1 MKSFKRISLTIAI
14 LLFTFTLYPQT
25 KIKQLPKGVSIHK
38 LDNGLEVLLI
48 ENHSLP
54 MVGINTVVKVGSAYE
69 TFATSGM
76 SHMLEHLLFN
86 GTKSMNQRQLYN
98 AVDMIGGYNNANT
111 SEFYTNF
118 MMVTPAENIEKGMK
132 IQADMLFNS
141 TLPLNKYDKEKGIV
155 LEEISKTLANPQEQ
169 LERNTRSVL
178 YKNDA
183 LSLPTLGTYETI
195 VHMQRD
201 DVYKFYKNN
210 YVPNNMMISVIG
222 NFNSVEML
230 KKLNDIYGK
239 YAPSTVTRPNIKGW
253 TTGLEIPSYKVN
265 PDIYY
270 KFHDGKDFH
279 LQLFYSLP
287 NGLPDEFYSLL
298 EEKYSELANG
308 LTKKIN
314 DTNSNIISNL
324 NISVNQTPIANHL
337 MFDFTT
343 SEKSSNMIID
353 FMKKEIGKLKVK
365 VNNDEVAAKIAEE
378 KTSFLRNIEKPHMFG
393 IYNAGLI
400 AVHGFKPIL
409 EKFTGQNYFVAENE
423 INKFELTG
431 KPIIIL
437 QIPFKS
443 VLGDN
448 KEEKITTTVYPS
460 KLGKP
465 DIIVRTNKQ
474 SNLLAV
480 HFLLGHKSEYENKFG
495 ANAAY
500 IWHEAFGARI
510 KEDAA
515 KREASKL
522 GFVFTVND
530 NPFIPMDNIYL
541 SPDFGYIR
549 AEGLGDS
556 IKAAI
561 NFLKHEMLT
570 FKPTEKEFKAA
581 KMKYSRSLM
590 MKHSNRAKS
599 LFNSLLDSVIY
610 NETSSTS
617 NVKKLSYQ
625 SLLGFGERYFN
636 PENMVVA
643 VVSKESGNNINAFFD
658 GFRKSIP
665 KDLITSPPA
674 QKSFRT
680 INKAITITKNINSK
694 RAYLYFGFQK
704 TILPSEKA
712 ALKALSLILS
722 DKIVFDI
729 RETQGLA
736 YNMGAGIE
744 TLQDKAMFYIN
755 MGSRAENIDKLEKQ
769 FASKFSMNYLG
780 EISKEDL
787 EKRVNLYLGRMLFR
801 RLSSINQG
809 FYLCKSYYYNHDY
822 TTDETFLREL
832 KNVTLEKV
840 NKVAQKYLHVSNPIN
855 IIVK

>member
-1 MKSFKRISLTIAI
+1 MKSLKRITLIIAV
-14 LLFTFTLYPQT
+14 LFFTFTVYPQN
-25 KIKQLPKGVSIHK
+25 KISNFPKGVSVHT
-38 LDNGLEVLLI
+38 LDNGLQVLLI
-48 ENHSLP
+48 ENHALP

-86 GTKSMNQRQLYN
+86 GTTTMNQRQLYN

-141 TLPLNKYDKEKGIV
+141 TLPINKYEKEKGIV
-155 LEEISKTLANPQEQ
+155 LEEISKTLANPSEQ
-169 LERNTRSVL
+169 LERNKRSVL

-210 YVPNNMMISVIG
+210 YVPNNMMVSVIG
-222 NFNSVEML
+222 NFNSVDML

-239 YAPSTVTRPNIKGW
+239 YSPSTVSRPNIKGW
-253 TTGLEIPSYKVN
+253 TTGSEIPEYKVN
-265 PDIYY
+265 PGVYY
-270 KFHDGKDFH
+270 KFHNGKDFH
-279 LQLFYSLP
+279 LQLFYTLP
-287 NGLPDEFYSLL
+287 NGSDDEFYSLL
-298 EEKYSELANG
+298 DEKYSELATE
-308 LTKKIN
+308 LTDKIN
-314 DTNSNIISNL
+314 GTNNNIVSNL
-324 NISVNQTPIANHL
+324 NIGVNQTPIANHL

-343 SEKSSNMIID
+343 SEKSSNAIID
-353 FMKKEIGKLKVK
+353 FMKSEISKIKIK
-365 VNNDEVAAKIAEE
+365 VNENEIAAKVAEE

-393 IYNAGLI
+393 IYNADLI

-409 EKFTGQNYFVAENE
+409 EKFSGENYYTAAKEVNDFS
-423 INKFELTG
+423 LTG
-431 KPIIIL
+431 DPIIIL
-437 QIPFKS
+437 QIPFNS
-443 VLGDN
+443 VLSGN
-448 KEEKITTTVYPS
+448 KGEEITTKDYSS

-480 HFLLGHKSEYENKFG
+480 HFLLGHKAEYENKFG

-500 IWHEAFGARI
+500 IWHEAFGARVR
-510 KEDAA
+510 KDAA
-515 KREASKL
+515 KPEAAKF

-530 NPFIPMDNIYL
+530 NPFIPMDDIYL

-549 AEGLGDS
+549 AEGLGDD
-556 IKAAI
+556 IEGAI
-561 NFLKHEMLT
+561 NFLKNEMLKFT
-570 FKPTEKEFKAA
+570 PTEKEFKAA
-581 KMKYSRSLM
+581 EVKYRRSQM

-599 LFNSLLDSVIY
+599 LFNSLLDSLIY
-610 NETSSTS
+610 NENSSTS
-617 NVKKLSYQ
+617 SKEKLSYS
-625 SLLGFGERYFN
+625 SLLKFGERYFN
-636 PENMVVA
+636 PENMVVS
-643 VVSKESGNNINAFFD
+643 VVSKASGDDVNNYFN
-658 GFRKSIP
+658 GFGKSAP

-674 QKSFRT
+674 QKSFRV
-680 INKAITITKNINSK
+680 INKAVTITKNINSK
-694 RAYLYFGFQK
+694 RAYLFFGFMK

-722 DKIVFDI
+722 DKISFDI

-744 TLQDKAMFYIN
+744 TRGDKAMFYIN
-755 MGSRAENIDKLEKQ
+755 MGSRSENVNKLEKQ
-769 FASKFSMNYLG
+769 FGSKFSLDYLG
-780 EISKEDL
+780 KITKEDL
-787 EKRVNLYLGRMLFR
+787 EKRLNLYLGRMLFR

-809 FYLCKSYYYNHDY
+809 FYLCKSYYYYHDY
-822 TTDETFLREL
+822 TIDENFLRDL
-832 KNVTLEKV
+832 RNVSLEEVK
-840 NKVAQKYLHVSNPIN
+840 KVAEKYLEVSNPIN